1 MVMYPVFMKLVAWAK
16 KNGLSYKTAYRLF
29 KAGKLP
35 LPAFQLSTGTIIVE
49 AQPVNTFKGVALY
62 ARVSS
67 HDQHNDL
74 KRQMD
79 RLKDY
84 AASKGWT
91 VIKEVKEIGSGL
103 NGSRS
108 KLILLLKD
116 KSISGIVVEHKD
128 RLSRFGTEMLE
139 VLLQTS
145 DRSLYVMNTSEYKED
160 LVQDFVDVVTSMCA
174 KIYGRRS
181 AKNRAKQAVKAAE
194 NL

>member
-1 MVMYPVFMKLVAWAK
+1 MKLVVWAK

-29 KAGKLP
+29 KSGKLP
-35 LPAFQLSTGTIIVE
+35 LPAYQLPTGTIIVE
-49 AQPVNTFKGVALY
+49 NLPVQHFSGVALY

-67 HDQHNDL
+67 HDQQEDL
-74 KRQMD
+74 KRQMQ

-84 AASKGWT
+84 AASKGWII
-91 VIKEVKEIGSGL
+91 IKEVKEIGSGL

-108 KLILLLKD
+108 KLLSLLKD
-116 KSISGIVVEHKD
+116 KSISGILVEHKD
-128 RLSRFGTEMLE
+128 RLSRFGTDMLE
-139 VLLQTS
+139 ALLQSS
-145 DRSLYVMNTSEYKED
+145 DRSLYVINTSEYKED

-181 AKNRAKQAVKAAE
+181 AKNRAQQALKAAD